1 MSEVWAERQR
11 DTNRLARR
19 LAKYLFQQKNI
30 TAEQVYGLSKL
41 AWITKGDE
49 GVAYIKSTKIP
60 ALGYLFQEDF
70 QSKSLDEVAKISAIK
85 ANDSDLEKLI
95 TYDSGFTNFY
105 NAYRISVLRWIETH
119 LDKLVSLSKRIYD
132 VQNESD
138 RLTIVEELAQ
148 FPGIPAANNP
158 NRLMSS
164 SHFLTPLFF
173 MLDPQ
178 IKFPIINGRKS
189 VQNLLKKLNQSNS
202 GLVAQFNAMSKLIG
216 TNGIQDAADLDQL
229 GEGLQDFIDTEDKP
243 AIKKLLEIKHRD
255 LPVKDAS
262 DIEIIT
268 HEATAFKSRI
278 HNDLTNKVLLV
289 LRGFTLTE
297 GVSDACQYDVIVKR
311 YDSKGNDLLIEVK
324 STVECAVI
332 RMAVG
337 QLFHYSF
344 TLESR
349 EKLHLAILFP
359 ERPSQNIESFLEW
372 MKIGILWFRENQL
385 CTTNKWLSSIA
396 KKV

>member
-11 DTNRLARR
+11 DTNRLARQ

-30 TAEQVYGLSKL
+30 TAKQIYGLSKL
-41 AWITKGDE
+41 AWITKGYE
-49 GVAYIKSTKIP
+49 GAAYIKSTKIP
-60 ALGYLFQEDF
+60 ALGYLFEEDF
-70 QSKSLDEVAKISAIK
+70 QSKSLVEVAKICAIK

-105 NAYRISVLRWIETH
+105 NAYRISVLGWIEEH
-119 LDKLVSLSKRIYD
+119 LYELISLSKKIYD
-132 VQNESD
+132 LRSD
-138 RLTIVEELAQ
+138 SERLTIIEDLAQ
-148 FPGIPAANNP
+148 FSGIPAANNP

-216 TNGIQDAADLDQL
+216 TNGIQDAADLDQV
-229 GEGLQDFIDTEDKP
+229 GEDLPDFIEAEQKP
-243 AIKKLLEIKHRD
+243 AIRKLLEIKHRD

-262 DIEIIT
+262 DIEVIT
-268 HEATAFKSRI
+268 KEATITKSRI
-278 HNDLTNKVLLV
+278 HNQLTDALKL
-289 LRGFTLTE
+289 TLKHYTLYE
-297 GVSDACQYDVIVKR
+297 GGSDICKYDVMVKR

-324 STVECAVI
+324 STTDAAVV

-344 TLESR
+344 TLAS
-349 EKLHLAILFP
+349 KNTPHLAVMLP
-359 ERPSQNIESFLEW
+359 DRPSNDIVSFLEW
-372 MKIGILWFRENQL
+372 MEIGLLWFEENQL
-385 CTTNKWLSSIA
+385 HTVNKWLSCIA
-396 KKV
+396 KKT

>member
-30 TAEQVYGLSKL
+30 TAAQIYGLSKL

-60 ALGYLFQEDF
+60 ALGYLFEEDF
-70 QSKSLDEVAKISAIK
+70 ESKSLIEVAKLSAIK
-85 ANDSDLEKLI
+85 ANDIDLEKLI

-105 NAYRISVLRWIETH
+105 NAYRISVLGWIEKH

-132 VQNESD
+132 LQNESD
-138 RLTIVEELAQ
+138 RITVVEELAQ

-158 NRLMSS
+158 NRLMSA

-229 GEGLQDFIDTEDKP
+229 GERLHDFIDAEDKP

-262 DIEIIT
+262 DIKIIT
-268 HEATAFKSRI
+268 HEATTVKSRI
-278 HNDLTNKVLLV
+278 HNDLTNNLREI

-297 GVSDACQYDVIVKR
+297 GVNDVCQYDVIVER
-311 YDSKGNDLLIEVK
+311 YDPKGNNLLIEVK
-324 STVECAVI
+324 STTECAVI

-344 TLESR
+344 TLDSKKEP
-349 EKLHLAILFP
+349 HLAILLP
-359 ERPSQNIESFLEW
+359 ERPSQDIESFLER
-372 MKIGILWFRENQL
+372 MKIGLLWFVDNQL
-385 CTTNKWLSSIA
+385 CTANKWLSSIA
-396 KKV
+396 KRV